1 MINFPG
7 FGIGGSSY
15 ETLFLNL
22 EKSQYYNGEKVKGNL
37 TITSNKDIVSRAFKL
52 ITEGKEETKI
62 TVSEPYSGSSS
73 SSSYS
78 NEQRNVTYTSSNV
91 FFFQDLFD
99 FLKNNSLIDIKKVR
113 DGKDIVI
120 RKGKTDVP
128 FEFIIP
134 DNILSSYNGKNAW
147 IKYSVKATIDKKM
160 RMDVNSSINFE
171 VISSQYDN
179 NSNIS
184 RPISVSTFKTNDLVL
199 KLDLD
204 KSVYNAGD
212 KIRGTI
218 NISKLNPDIDIRGI
232 ETILIAT
239 EKATA
244 SSRIVASTMYENKYK
259 ITDWKEKQD
268 CPFEIDIPGDVI
280 KSYRG
285 RYSEIIW
292 EIKAKVDLP
301 LSQDLNAVALIEII

>member
-7 FGIGGSSY
+7 FGTGGSSY

-52 ITEGKEETKI
+52 ITKGKEETKI

-120 RKGKTDVP
+120 RKGKIDVP

-171 VISSQYDN
+171 VISCQYDN

>member
-52 ITEGKEETKI
+52 ITKGKEETKI

-99 FLKNNSLIDIKKVR
+99 FLKNNSLIDIKKAR

-218 NISKLNPDIDIRGI
+218 NISKLNPDIDIRRI

-268 CPFEIDIPGDVI
+268 CPFEINIPEDVV

-285 RYSEIIW
+285 KYSEIIW
-292 EIKAKVDLP
+292 EIKAKIDLP
-301 LSQDLNAVALIEII
+301 LSQDLNAVVLIEVI